1 MKILLLG
8 LGSIGSRHAT
18 NLRALR
24 PDAQLVTVD
33 PDPAKGA
40 DYRDWLQAI
49 MENADAD
56 GAVVATP
63 GRLHMAHMNV
73 MAEKRIPFL
82 VEKPPCVP
90 EQTAKYSN
98 LAGRIYMV
106 LQVLPCAVGFQYR
119 FHPALQGLAVDANIA
134 FHAQEDLLARY
145 GPDVLGVTGC
155 HVVDLALYLLGPVR
169 EVELVQDG
177 HQMLGRIMHESG
189 LTSSYDIRI
198 DRGPRQS
205 WLTVGEKVI
214 ELDAAPEMY
223 AAELESWLAWLEGG
237 ARDTRLAT
245 LRDGLAVMEVLERV
259 EKL

>member
-1 MKILLLG
+1 LLCLG
-8 LGSIGSRHAT
+8 LGSIGSRHYK

-33 PDPAKGA
+33 PNPAKGA
-40 DYRDWLQAI
+40 NYRDWLHAI

-63 GRLHMAHMNV
+63 GRLHMAHMKV
-73 MAEKRIPFL
+73 LAEKRIPFL

-98 LAGRIYMV
+98 LAGMIYMV
-106 LQVLPCAVGFQYR
+106 LQDLPCAVGFQYR
-119 FHPALQGLAVDANIA
+119 FHPALHGLTADGNIT
-134 FHAQEDLLARY
+134 FHAQENLLTRY
-145 GPDVLGVTGC
+145 GPDVLSVTGC
-155 HVVDLALYLLGPVR
+155 HVVDLALYLLGPAR

-177 HQMLGRIMHESG
+177 HQMLGRIMHVSG

-205 WLTVGEKVI
+205 WLAVGERVY
-214 ELDAAPEMY
+214 ELTADDGMYVDELAA
-223 AAELESWLAWLEGG
+223 WLAWLEGG
-237 ARDTRLAT
+237 EQDGKLAT
-245 LRDGLAVMEVLERV
+245 LRDGLAVMQVLEQTRTV
-259 EKL
+259 Q